1 MSRDIADILK
11 RFNQLSEGLTADQ
24 NKAKQLPALFKPRS
38 ISVLNNPTD
47 PKHPMDGY
55 AVGANESTGSDGR
68 DPFDQGWRT
77 WFRQGFDTDNPY
89 EPGTPEYKE
98 WLNGYEE
105 GRAQPDH
112 YNESTGRVRGT
123 HGILEGIVEAE
134 RNEMDTPEFQQ
145 ALAGLK
151 KKAAQGPMKTVY
163 DPKTRKYRVV
173 PVKKTVATEAVAT
186 EDVISQLK
194 DKLGDYLAD
203 ISKEIKKDPDL
214 IDKLAAKPAGDEIGP
229 PVKKITTD
237 DGHEISI
244 HGNED
249 DGFRVSIKNK
259 PAKAKFES
267 LDHAVMACE
276 MYCARRR
283 GAVADRSSNNDYLD
297 EA

>member
-38 ISVLNNPTD
+38 ISVLNSPAD

-55 AVGANESTGSDGR
+55 AVGANESVGSDGR

-77 WFRQGFDTDNPY
+77 WFRRGDVSDNPY
-89 EPGTPEYKE
+89 EPGTAEHKE

-134 RNEMDTPEFQQ
+134 RNEMDTPAVQ
-145 ALAGLK
+145 AALK
-151 KKAAQGPMKTVY
+151 KMAERHKGEKWTKEQLAALGKRLAARQQK
-163 DPKTRKYRVV
+163 
-173 PVKKTVATEAVAT
+173 PVKEAVAT

-283 GAVADRSSNNDYLD
+283 GTMAGQSPNNDYLD